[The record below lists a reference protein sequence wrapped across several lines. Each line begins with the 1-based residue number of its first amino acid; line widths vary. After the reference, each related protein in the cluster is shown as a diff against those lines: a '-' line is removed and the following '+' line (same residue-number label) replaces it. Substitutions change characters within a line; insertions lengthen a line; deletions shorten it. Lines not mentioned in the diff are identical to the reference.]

1 MDLDLLLSKIKVNGE
16 SIKAYS
22 ATQYYYQLS

>member
-22 ATQYYYQLS
+22 ATQYYY